1 MLQSPKNVHKSGFI
15 GNKMALRTLLVQ
27 PKYCTYSDIFFDKF
41 QKPLSK
47 GFFIVKCMSL
57 YCNYG
62 R

>member
-57 YCNYG
+57 
-62 R
+62 